1 MNGLTGR
8 LRWGRGGGGCGNVGQ
23 ASSLPAAPTGTKP
36 ARIATTTGGWLA
48 ACPAFR
54 AAHSLGFIALV
65 LLAVVVGGQ
74 ALAQQEP
81 GLIAHWRFAPDRSL
95 GDDVKPVAGGPDVNF
110 LGPVQFVADPGPPR
124 VELDGRS
131 GDLIVASD
139 LSKALLPTQDV
150 SVESWVRLD
159 RADTWGAIFGA
170 VQDNGDFERGF
181 LLGNRESAFC
191 FAVASEKTRR
201 LNYLTSANPFEP
213 GRWYHV
219 VGTYDG
225 AALRLYV
232 NGALAAEAATESGP
246 IAYPSKAP
254 VTIGAYKDDDE
265 HYRMKGAIHEVRL
278 FRRALAANEVSARFS
293 ARRAEFPEPAPAPKL
308 LRLAYGPFVD
318 WRDRNTAVVTY
329 ETDASIPT
337 RLELELPGGK
347 KVSLGQDGLR
357 TRHEVVLSGLKPD
370 LEHHYRI
377 IAPADGAN
385 PVQSKRY
392 QFDTTFYWE
401 PPAVPAAAE
410 KVAAEDPSYA
420 KIAADLLKQSGARD
434 GYCFVLG
441 AVDGRL
447 ALELVRQS
455 RMDVIVVD
463 PDPAKV
469 AAARKTLTR
478 AGVYGA
484 RASVHRQHGAELPYG
499 DMMANLIVS
508 ESGILSGEAP
518 AVAPG
523 ELARLQRPVG
533 GTVILG
539 LANAEDRAGRPK
551 ASLETWFAAAELP
564 AAAPVVSEG
573 RSWLRSVRPAL
584 AGAGEWSHQYGS
596 ADNAACSQDELVGGD
611 LQPAWWGDPGPRPM
625 PDRGNRN
632 PAPLSV
638 NGRLFVQGNRVLFG
652 LDAYN
657 GAILWSLSAPE
668 VRRANVTRD
677 CSNWAAAGDNV
688 YLAHGRYCLA
698 IDGQTGAR
706 ARRFEVVEN
715 TPGAYDWGYV
725 SVTKDWLIG
734 SRQKTGGAY
743 LGDDGEWYEDYA
755 PDQVSRV
762 TSDRL
767 FAYEPATGKLKWT
780 YQRGAILNSTI
791 TIADGMVLF
800 LESRNPEAL
809 ATNTCRLPN
818 EVLTDQVLVAL
829 DANTGKELWQKAHDF
844 SACQFMTYLVYANS
858 TAVVTGT
865 DRNKNYHTFAFN
877 APPPTRKDVGDSV
890 EDAIPG
896 RLLWSDTH
904 HEDKGHHSGHLQ
916 HPLIVGSTFFSDQRS
931 FDLRAGKVLRTDLPE
946 RRGCGVMSAAKNA
959 VFFRHHFHAMWD
971 LKTDKRVQFEGIRTG
986 CWLGLITSGGML
998 LAPESSAGCSCTH
1011 AIQTSVGYFPKS
1023 LVTR

>member
-1 MNGLTGR
+1 MNVLKGWLT
-8 LRWGRGGGGCGNVGQ
+8 WGRSGIGRTTRGQ
-23 ASSLPAAPTGTKP
+23 
-36 ARIATTTGGWLA
+36 
-48 ACPAFR
+48 
-54 AAHSLGFIALV
+54 AAHSLGAIALV
-65 LLAVVVGGQ
+65 LAVVVGGQ
-74 ALAQQEP
+74 SLAQEEP
-81 GLIAHWRFAPDRSL
+81 GLIAHWRFAPERSL
-95 GDDVKPVAGGPDVNF
+95 GDNVKPVTGGPEVTCR
-110 LGPVQFVADPGPPR
+110 GPVKFIADPGPPR
-124 VELDGRS
+124 AELDGRTT
-131 GDLIVASD
+131 DLTVAPD
-139 LSKALLPTQDV
+139 LSKALLPTQEV
-150 SVESWVRLD
+150 SVESWVRVD
-159 RADTWGAIFGA
+159 RVGTWGAIFGA
-170 VQDNGDFERGF
+170 LQDNGEFERGL
-181 LLGNRESAFC
+181 LLGNRDSAFC
-191 FAVASEKTRR
+191 FALASEKTKK
-201 LNYLTSANPFEP
+201 LNYLAAAKAFEL

-225 AALRLYV
+225 AALKLYV
-232 NGALAAEAATESGP
+232 NGTLAAEAATESGP
-246 IAYPSKAP
+246 IAYPPKAP
-254 VTIGAYKDDDE
+254 VTIGSYQDDDE
-265 HYRMKGAIHEVRL
+265 HYRLTGAIHEVRL
-278 FRRALAANEVSARFS
+278 FRRALAAGEIGSRYAARKV
-293 ARRAEFPEPAPAPKL
+293 EFPEPVPPPKL
-308 LRLAYGPFVD
+308 LRLAYGPFVE
-318 WRDRNTAVVTY
+318 WRDRNTAVVSY
-329 ETDASIPT
+329 ETDAAIPT

-347 KVSLGQDGLR
+347 KVSLGQDGTR
-357 TRHEVVLSGLKPD
+357 TRHEVVLSNLKPD

-377 IAPADGAN
+377 LAPADGVN

-401 PPAVPAAAE
+401 PPMVPAAAA
-410 KVAAEDPSYA
+410 KIAAEDNKFA
-420 KIAADLLKQSGARD
+420 QVAADLLKQSGARD

-455 RMDVIVVD
+455 RMDVIVVESD
-463 PDPAKV
+463 PTRV
-469 AAARKTLTR
+469 AAVRKTLDR

-484 RASVHRQHGAELPYG
+484 RASVHVAKGSELPFG

-508 ESGILSGEAP
+508 ESALLNGEPPFVSA
-518 AVAPG
+518 AEV
-523 ELARLQRPVG
+523 ARLQRPIG
-533 GTVILG
+533 GTVLLG
-539 LANAEDRAGRPK
+539 TPNRSFARQPSKAAWEKWAAG
-551 ASLETWFAAAELP
+551 SELP
-564 AAAPVVSEG
+564 LAKLEVGEDGLSL
-573 RSWLRSVRPAL
+573 WSVRPAL
-584 AGAGEWSHQYGS
+584 VGAGEWSHQYGS
-596 ADNAACSQDELVGGD
+596 ADNSACSQDELVGGE

-657 GAILWSLSAPE
+657 GAILWTLSAPE

-677 CSNWAAAGDNV
+677 CSNWAAAGDRV
-688 YLAHGRYCLA
+688 YLVHGHYCLVL
-698 IDGQTGAR
+698 DGQTGVCGK
-706 ARRFEVVEN
+706 RFEVVEN

-767 FAYEPATGKLKWT
+767 FAYEPATGKLKWS
-780 YQRGAILNSTI
+780 YQRGAILNSTV

-800 LESRNPEAL
+800 LESRNPAAL

-865 DRNKNYHTFAFN
+865 DKNKNYHTFAFN
-877 APPPTRKDVGDSV
+877 APSPGRKDVGDSL

-904 HEDKGHHSGHLQ
+904 KEDKGHHSGHLQ
-916 HPLIVGSTFFSDQRS
+916 HPLIVGDTFFSDQRS
-931 FDLRAGKVLRTDLPE
+931 FDLRAGKLLRTDLPE

-959 VFFRHHFHAMWD
+959 VFFRHHFHGMWD
-971 LKTDKRVQFEGIRTG
+971 LKSDKRIQFEGIRTG

-1011 AIQTSVGYFPKS
+1011 AIQTSAGYFPKS
-1023 LVTR
+1023 LVKR